1 MKTKKNKATNFNDV
15 LKEELKD
22 SKFNKYYQEY
32 SIQFDLA
39 YKISQLRQQKNIS
52 QETLAKKIGTS
63 QSNIARFERGGQ
75 NFTISFLDKIARALK
90 VNLEIKLT

>member
-22 SKFNKYYQEY
+22 PRFNKYYQEY

-39 YKISQLRQQKNIS
+39 YKISQLRKQRNIS
-52 QETLAKKIGTS
+52 QKNLAKQIGTT
-63 QSNIARFERGGQ
+63 QSNVARLESGGQ
-75 NFTISFLDKIARALK
+75 NFTISFLDKIAKALE

>member
-1 MKTKKNKATNFNDV
+1 MKTKRNKATNFDDV
-15 LKEELKD
+15 LREDLKD
-22 SKFNKYYQEY
+22 PKFSKYYKEY